1 MRIFKQCIGA
11 ALLILSVGVTA
22 LAEEPR
28 MNQVAEKDA
37 AEIRAAISGMDRAWN
52 AHDMKAYVSYMTED
66 ADWVN
71 VVGMWWKGRDQVYR
85 AHEAYHRT
93 IFKNRQLH
101 EPEIV
106 SLRSITSY
114 VVIATIIQ
122 AADGF
127 TTPDGRVEPPGRA
140 TLTEVFVRRDG
151 KWLLTEGHNTTIVE
165 AAQRSNPVKD

>member
-1 MRIFKQCIGA
+1 
-11 ALLILSVGVTA
+11 
-22 LAEEPR
+22 
-28 MNQVAEKDA
+28 
-37 AEIRAAISGMDRAWN
+37 
-52 AHDMKAYVSYMTED
+52 
-66 ADWVN
+66 
-71 VVGMWWKGRDQVYR
+71 VYR

-106 SLRSITSY
+106 SLRSITSD

-140 TLTEVFVRRDG
+140 MLTEVFVRRDG